1 MLKRKK
7 LLPLDRYGFWARG
20 TIGELSAEPPFAHQH
35 GNWATYE

>member
-20 TIGELSAEPPFAHQH
+20 TIGELSADINQANVNTCALH
-35 GNWATYE
+35 